1 MKGAAILEKNV
12 LKSFSCMFNFIIK
25 IFKFIYIFLN
35 INNGLKNL
43 DINISKNFWSI
54 YKYIYIFY
62 TIKSFILI
70 DWICFS

>member
-43 DINISKNFWSI
+43 DINISKNF
-54 YKYIYIFY
+54 
-62 TIKSFILI
+62 
-70 DWICFS
+70 